1 MTPQS
6 GSILTK
12 ARLVLRIVL
21 FAIVAIAASLAALEN
36 TQGVR
41 LSLLG
46 YESRELSV
54 FWWLLIALGI
64 GIILGRVIRTGR
76 RS

>member
-36 TQGVR
+36 THAVR

-46 YESRELSV
+46 YQSPELSV